1 MSTRRRVVAVAVPA
15 GTRRLPKAQRRP
27 PSRTAWSAR
36 TEAQSLAL
44 PADLLRQARANT
56 RKAATDVAFLAGL
69 AREIALTRGA
79 ELTLAYRNLVWVL
92 PGFRKR
98 QQAGRTRIDNLVCVV
113 FVVKRKG
120 GVAPGAEQHLPAW
133 LLTFADREGERQV
146 FALPTD
152 VQDAADF
159 HGAQVQS
166 DSGVWVRNGDWP
178 VANGSLTC
186 LVSLREGAAQQTCI
200 LSAQHVLTPFADGD
214 ALQVRGGLALWPLD
228 AAGKPADQPRLGTS
242 LPHGGVLRG
251 DERPD
256 RPSFDVQL
264 AAIAP
269 GGDTAVQQRIALRRL
284 HPARPWVRSLA
295 DLLVLDR
302 DGWFHLLAPDNHA
315 SVRGRGAI
323 RLTLGA
329 MPPLSVPIP
338 YPLAGEPQAARRNV
352 FHAELL
358 RFDATGAVIPLP
370 GDSGSP
376 IVFRH
381 PDGTMTLVAM
391 HIAGNGLGLSWA
403 IPAWRLFDLQNWAQ
417 YPAGAR
423 IEPVDA

>member
-1 MSTRRRVVAVAVPA
+1 MATRRRPAAAATPPQTRPLPQAV
-15 GTRRLPKAQRRP
+15 RRP
-27 PSRTAWSAR
+27 PTRAAWSAR
-36 TEAQSLAL
+36 TESQSLAL

-56 RKAATDVAFLAGL
+56 RRVAHDVAFLAGL

-98 QQAGRTRIDNLVCVV
+98 QQGGRTRIDNRVCVV

-120 GVAPGAEQHLPAW
+120 GVAPGAEQCLPAW
-133 LLTFADREGERQV
+133 LLTFAEHDGERQV

-166 DSGVWVRNGDWP
+166 DSGVWVKNGDWP

-186 LVSLREGAAQQTCI
+186 LVSLRHGAVQQTCI
-200 LSAQHVLTPFADGD
+200 LSAQHVLTPFADGET
-214 ALQVRGGLALWPLD
+214 LQVVGGLALRPLD
-228 AAGKPADQPRLGTS
+228 AGGRPVDQPRLGTS

-264 AAIAP
+264 AAIAA
-269 GGDTAVQQRIALRRL
+269 GADTAVQQRIALRRL

-295 DLLVLDR
+295 ELLVLDR
-302 DGWFHLLAPDNHA
+302 DGWFHLLTPDNHA
-315 SVRGRGAI
+315 SAPGRGAI

-329 MPPLSVPIP
+329 MPPLPVPIP
-338 YPLAGEPQAARRNV
+338 YPLAGEPQAVSRNV

-358 RFDATGAVIPLP
+358 RFDATGGGVPRP

-376 IVFRH
+376 IVARH
-381 PDGTMTLVAM
+381 ADGTMTLVAM
-391 HIAGNGLGLSWA
+391 HIAGNGQGLSWA
-403 IPAWRLFDLQNWAQ
+403 LPAWRLFDLDNWAQ

-423 IEPVDA
+423 IEPVNA